1 MNVEREIAGF
11 ALPFAAGVLV
21 TAYAESLFCGN
32 FSSVSFIASLVI
44 FLAVFLLMNR
54 SEYGFGTYI
63 SWLLVGTAAFGCG
76 VLTAATS
83 ATLFKMPEPRFLIAC
98 RRIGTGLQSM
108 IDTIPFSSEETSA
121 LVKALLTG
129 ERSGLSSEI
138 KSAFRDSGAS
148 HILALSGLHLGI
160 IYGILS
166 KLLSILGNSPVMRI
180 LRSIL
185 IILICGIY
193 TLATGAGD
201 SLVRALIFISLREI
215 AKAASRY
222 HGLGQIL
229 LASLIIQLVI
239 DPLAVRSVGFQLS
252 YAAMA
257 GIAFLYPWLQGF
269 WDRAAE
275 FLNQTTSHLRTSTE
289 VTEEEVS
296 PEVPEEE
303 TSTEV
308 PEESHGKTGLKCA
321 GLLISWPARWI
332 WNTASL
338 AIACQITTAPLAYM
352 YFGTFP
358 VHFMLTNLLTL
369 PLTGLL
375 IPSALLTLCLTA
387 IGCCPSILVHAT
399 EWLTCTLVWLLEV
412 ISTM

>member
-1 MNVEREIAGF
+1 MNVERDIAGF
-11 ALPFAAGVLV
+11 ALPFAAGVLI
-21 TAYAESLFCGN
+21 TAYAESLFCKD
-32 FSSVSFIASLVI
+32 FSSVSFIASIVI
-44 FLAVFLLMNR
+44 FVAVFLLLNR
-54 SEYGFGTYI
+54 REYGLGAYV
-63 SWLLVGTAAFGCG
+63 SWVVAGTAAFGCG
-76 VLTAATS
+76 MLAAATAAS
-83 ATLFKMPEPRFLIAC
+83 LFKTPEPGFLVAC
-98 RRIGTGLQSM
+98 RRIGTSLQTM
-108 IDTIPFSSEETSA
+108 IDSIPFSSEGTSA
-121 LVKALLTG
+121 LIKALLTG
-129 ERSGLSSEI
+129 DRSGLSSEI

-239 DPLAVRSVGFQLS
+239 NPLAVRSVGFQLS

-257 GIAFLYPWLQGF
+257 GIAFIYPWLQEF

-275 FLNQTTSHLRTSTE
+275 FLNQTTSHLRTS
-289 VTEEEVS
+289 
-296 PEVPEEE
+296 P
-303 TSTEV
+303 EV

-321 GLLISWPARWI
+321 GLLISWPVRWI
-332 WNTASL
+332 WNTVSL

-412 ISTM
+412 ISAM

>member
-1 MNVEREIAGF
+1 MTVERDIAGF
-11 ALPFAAGVLV
+11 ALPFAAGVLI
-21 TAYAESLFCGN
+21 TAYAESLFCKD
-32 FSSVSFIASLVI
+32 FSSVSFIASIVI
-44 FLAVFLLMNR
+44 FVAVFLLLNR
-54 SEYGFGTYI
+54 REYGLGAYV
-63 SWLLVGTAAFGCG
+63 SWVVAGTAAFGCG
-76 VLTAATS
+76 MLAAATAAS
-83 ATLFKMPEPRFLIAC
+83 LFKTPEPGFLVAC
-98 RRIGTGLQSM
+98 RRIGTSLQTM
-108 IDTIPFSSEETSA
+108 IDSIPFSSEGTSA
-121 LVKALLTG
+121 LIKALLTG
-129 ERSGLSSEI
+129 DRSGLSSEI

-257 GIAFLYPWLQGF
+257 GIAFIYPWLQEF

-275 FLNQTTSHLRTSTE
+275 FLNQTTSHLRTS
-289 VTEEEVS
+289 
-296 PEVPEEE
+296 P
-303 TSTEV
+303 EV

-332 WNTASL
+332 WNTVSL